1 MKGQFDDIQQRDRD
15 RNIIVTGLQDE
26 HLTKDK
32 AIETLNNK
40 LGTNITSDDIDY
52 TVILKTGDTQPNRLR
67 IVFSDNGKKA
77 KVIKQ
82 KKKLKDSQIWVTD
95 DLTKLRSEL
104 AYEARKA
111 VREEKISQT
120 WVHDSNVFIKKTSNA
135 RPMKIRTRDDLPK

>member
-1 MKGQFDDIQQRDRD
+1 
-15 RNIIVTGLQDE
+15 VTGLQND

-40 LGTNITSDDIDY
+40 LGTKITSEDIEY
-52 TVILKTGDTQPNRLR
+52 TVKLKTGDNQPNRLR

-77 KVIKQ
+77 KVIKL

-111 VREEKISQT
+111 VREKKISQT
-120 WVHDSNVFIKKTSNA
+120 
-135 RPMKIRTRDDLPK
+135 

>member
-1 MKGQFDDIQQRDRD
+1 
-15 RNIIVTGLQDE
+15 VTGLQNDQ
-26 HLTKDK
+26 LTKDK

-52 TVILKTGDTQPNRLR
+52 TVKLKTGETQPNKLR